1 MLNTIELSVLG
12 FSEVPD
18 ARNIGVV
25 VLIDQGGERILTY
38 ITDILTQKQI
48 QCRKLLP
55 ERFLKHGIEVLT
67 DVIGQLAD
75 WNDFKV
81 ETSDLHDGEYICH
94 LVASQPS
101 IYQPI
106 RMSDALLLHLIKG
119 VKLLIDSHLFAVIS
133 QPYTGDEHQA
143 YLPIDVL
150 NNEQL
155 EVQLER
161 AVKEENYRLAANIKK
176 LLIQRIRKE

>member
-1 MLNTIELSVLG
+1 
-12 FSEVPD
+12 
-18 ARNIGVV
+18 
-25 VLIDQGGERILTY
+25 
-38 ITDILTQKQI
+38 
-48 QCRKLLP
+48 
-55 ERFLKHGIEVLT
+55 
-67 DVIGQLAD
+67 
-75 WNDFKV
+75 
-81 ETSDLHDGEYICH
+81 
-94 LVASQPS
+94 
-101 IYQPI
+101 
-106 RMSDALLLHLIKG
+106 MSDALLLHLIKG

-150 NNEQL
+150 SNEQL